1 VGIIAICLTCKHW
14 DLEPNKEPCKTCQ
27 SREEN
32 DLKGWEPK
40 DGKPKP
46 HPDTVRFDWLH
57 EQLTGGRHIVVNDGE
72 TLREATDRL
81 MKEASE

>member
-1 VGIIAICLTCKHW
+1 MSERPKNCRTCLHEW
-14 DLEPNKEPCKTCQ
+14 RAAHEEPCC
-27 SREEN
+27 N
-32 DLKGWEPK
+32 CK
-40 DGKPKP
+40 DRSQWRDDRDRVPETP